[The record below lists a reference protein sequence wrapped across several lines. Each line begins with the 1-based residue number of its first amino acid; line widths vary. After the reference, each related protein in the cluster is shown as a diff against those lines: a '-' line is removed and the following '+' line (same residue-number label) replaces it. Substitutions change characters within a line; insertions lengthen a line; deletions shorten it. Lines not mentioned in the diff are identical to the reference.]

1 MHLLMFYYQEG
12 ENITA
17 LYVSLFLWK
26 GQEKINKIRATV
38 VNRGTAMHNAAMST
52 SAFQPMFT

>member
-1 MHLLMFYYQEG
+1 MFYYQEG